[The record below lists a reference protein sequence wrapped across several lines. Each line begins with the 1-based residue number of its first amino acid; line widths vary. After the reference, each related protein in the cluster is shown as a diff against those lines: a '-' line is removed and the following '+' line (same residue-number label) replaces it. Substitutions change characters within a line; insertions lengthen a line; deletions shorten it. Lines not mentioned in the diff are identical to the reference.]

1 MKTILETILTKIKD
15 AGHNGPEVA
24 EVENLLNAEREKESK
39 IRLAA
44 EAAGSLR
51 LALIQAYAVSGG
63 AEEILL
69 KAMLKQAFD
78 MEETLKALAPK
89 KE

>member
-1 MKTILETILTKIKD
+1 MKTILETILTQLKNS
-15 AGHNGPEVA
+15 GHDGPEVA
-24 EVENLLNAEREKESK
+24 EIESLLNAEREKEAK
-39 IRLAA
+39 IRQAV

-51 LALIQAYAVSGG
+51 LLLIQAYAVSSG